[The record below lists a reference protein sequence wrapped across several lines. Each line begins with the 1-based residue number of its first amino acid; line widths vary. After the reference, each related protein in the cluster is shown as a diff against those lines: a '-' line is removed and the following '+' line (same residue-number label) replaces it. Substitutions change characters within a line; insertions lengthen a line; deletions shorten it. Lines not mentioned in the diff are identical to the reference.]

1 MKIEFLMLADA
12 AQVADGK
19 LFTLG
24 GAWSVHR
31 SGNFPS
37 PIQFAVCLSILV
49 PWNEA
54 GTRHPVTLTIADE
67 GGVPIIPPLNGQ
79 FEVGKSPEV
88 AEDTTQRSL
97 LAINLNIAIPRPGKY
112 AVLATAGSSKAET
125 QFDAI
130 FVGKKVQLTP
140 GQNPLDGAERGN

>member
-1 MKIEFLMLADA
+1 MKIEFLLIADA

-19 LFTLG
+19 LFVLG

-31 SGNFPS
+31 SVNFPS
-37 PIQFAVCLSILV
+37 PIQFAVCLSVLV
-49 PWNEA
+49 PWQEA

-67 GGVPIIPPLNGQ
+67 AGVPIIPPLNGQ
-79 FEVGKSPEV
+79 FEVGKPAEM

-97 LAINLNIAIPRPGKY
+97 LAINLNIAIPRAGRY
-112 AVLATAGSSKAET
+112 AVLATAGPSKAET

-130 FVGKKVQLTP
+130 FVGKKVSLSSKD
-140 GQNPLDGAERGN
+140 NPREDAERGN